1 MVIAYIGLGSNLN
14 GPVQQL
20 DNAISAI
27 QDLPQSRLLQQSSYY
42 RSKPLGEEQQPD
54 YVNAVVM
61 LETSLTAVVLLEFLQ
76 SIEAKQGRVRGPGR
90 WQARTLD
97 LDLLLYGEERIST
110 EKLIVPHPEIAN
122 RNFVLLPLAE
132 LTPEL
137 HIPGKGS
144 VTDLLAETGMADI
157 VKIIKNKSL

>member
-42 RSKPLGEEQQPD
+42 RSKPLGVEQQPD

-76 SIEAKQGRVRGPGR
+76 SIEEKQGRVRGPGR

-137 HIPGKGS
+137 RIPGKGS